1 MLLYHGALIQILKQV
16 HISNYLAY
24 MQMYNPVGN
33 TLYTNISTPVTY
45 WIPFSG
51 ALSAPRSAGVS
62 VTSFHTLITNDFSV
76 NNTI

>member
-1 MLLYHGALIQILKQV
+1 MK
-16 HISNYLAY
+16 
-24 MQMYNPVGN
+24 MYNPVGN